1 MVPVQ
6 PKCGGGISGLAST
19 SGWSICILLQVAK
32 GGCYTLPFFALLTC
46 IYLSVHIYTLVYV
59 CTKGQNMAENTGKFI
74 AYYRVS
80 TARQGESGLGLE
92 AQQKAVADYL
102 NGGEWELEEYVEI
115 ESGKSDKNRPQLSLA
130 ISACKKQKATL
141 IIAKLDRLSRNVAFT
156 AALMESGVEFLAVD
170 NPHANK
176 LMIHMLAAFAEHER
190 EVISQRT
197 KVALKIA
204 KARGVQLG
212 KHSAVLS
219 KQNAEQAMQHAKG
232 IASDVNLLRDTHRSL
247 RKLTDAMNLK
257 EVPTSRE
264 GSKWHVTSV
273 RRLLGR
279 LDSIV
284 VPPNPTE
291 SRESDL
297 SGMSTAEKVAYFR
310 AELDKRK
317 KR

>member
-1 MVPVQ
+1 
-6 PKCGGGISGLAST
+6 
-19 SGWSICILLQVAK
+19 
-32 GGCYTLPFFALLTC
+32 
-46 IYLSVHIYTLVYV
+46 
-59 CTKGQNMAENTGKFI
+59 MAENTGKFI

-80 TARQGESGLGLE
+80 TARQGGSGLGLE

-204 KARGVQLG
+204 KSRGVQLG

-219 KQNAEQAMQHAKG
+219 KQNAEQAMQHAKE
-232 IASDVNLLRDTHRSL
+232 IAPYVNPLRQIHRSL
-247 RKLTDAMNLK
+247 RKLTDAMNKL

-273 RRLLGR
+273 RRLLSR
-279 LDSIV
+279 LDPIV
-284 VPPNPTE
+284 VPSNPTE
-291 SRESDL
+291 STDNNALNMTNAEFREYAKSRLTKADNK
-297 SGMSTAEKVAYFR
+297 SI
-310 AELDKRK
+310 
-317 KR
+317 